1 MKAGTVFGIQL
12 LKTKFQR
19 WLQFLPV
26 PQMLLCMRRVEASFA
41 DILLRFAYIRY
52 SGNAI
57 EVT

>member
-26 PQMLLCMRRVEASFA
+26 QQMLLCMRQVEASFE
-41 DILLRFAYIRY
+41 DILQRFAYIRY
-52 SGNAI
+52 SEI
-57 EVT
+57 R